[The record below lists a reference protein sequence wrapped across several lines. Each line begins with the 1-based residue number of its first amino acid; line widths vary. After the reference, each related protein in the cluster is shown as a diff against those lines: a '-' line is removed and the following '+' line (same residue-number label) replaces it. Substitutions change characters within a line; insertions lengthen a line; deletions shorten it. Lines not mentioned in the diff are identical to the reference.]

1 MPPACEPASA
11 SGSLVLVIH
20 RWTVASLVVLSFAA
34 ATPALAG
41 RPPLPAGAKE
51 VAAGQLPGPC
61 TDPADSGYAP
71 NYGYYYSTTAKA
83 WLQAPRCVPVWGNL
97 ALMPSQIA
105 SPGGA
110 VTMTAVPNQGSNSG
124 TYAPQT
130 QSITWEFPG
139 KKVSGCGP
147 ADLSCTAV
155 PFAKAG
161 PEWQWALFHVT
172 MPRTFFIDSPGEF
185 CAGQHLCAGFA
196 TNAWS
201 FAGLPPAG
209 TPGPLPPGV
218 TRVCIGGC
226 RRAAVVVP
234 EKLGAGVA
242 SVELPVGCG
251 GAAAKVTR
259 LRAYA
264 ADLLCPVELK
274 ATMDPKFLAEL
285 EKNEEAEVKKLAE
298 RSKVMI
304 EVQTKIFDKTQEV
317 TESRAKTQDRAYSKW
332 DEYIRANAGSPAVV
346 ATLQDAESS
355 LAGMFPPQAASA
367 SAERARAAQNG
378 PPAASA
384 VLRSMY
390 AARPTAAEGTAYTDA
405 VALATS
411 ATPSFERVRARM
423 VLSFG
428 LIIGRRLLVRE
439 LGSKRSFTIASASV
453 RVPAGQTRTVALRAT
468 ALGGRA
474 LRVLGILGLSHKV
487 GVKLRVSSNGSSVTR
502 TIYVR

>member
-1 MPPACEPASA
+1 
-11 SGSLVLVIH
+11 VLVIH
-20 RWTVASLVVLSFAA
+20 RWTAVALVVLSFAV

-41 RPPLPAGAKE
+41 RPPLPAGAEE

-61 TDPADSGYAP
+61 TDPTDSGYAP

-130 QSITWEFPG
+130 QSISWEFPG

-147 ADLSCTAV
+147 ADLSCTSL

-172 MPRTFFIDSPGEF
+172 MPRTFFIDSPGEN

-209 TPGPLPPGV
+209 TPGLLPPGV

-226 RRAAVVVP
+226 KRAAVVVP
-234 EKLGAGVA
+234 EKLVAGVA
-242 SVELPVGCG
+242 RVELPVGCA

-259 LRAYA
+259 LRASA
-264 ADLLCPVELK
+264 AEIICPLNLQ
-274 ATMDPKFLAEL
+274 ATGDVTALTAL
-285 EKNEEAEVKKLAE
+285 EQAQEAEVKALAE
-298 RSKVMI
+298 RHTVMAQL
-304 EVQTKIFDKTQEV
+304 EKEMFDVMKGATEKKDQTSNGKFYKASELDK
-317 TESRAKTQDRAYSKW
+317 
-332 DEYIRANAGSPAVV
+332 YIQGNAGSPEVV
-346 ATLQDAESS
+346 ATLQDADSS
-355 LAGMFPPQAASA
+355 LGGMFPPQAESA
-367 SAERARAAQNG
+367 SAAAARARTAQG
-378 PPAASA
+378 GGPAASA

-390 AARPTAAEGTAYTDA
+390 AARPTAAEAKAYTDA

-411 ATPSFERVRARM
+411 ATPSFDRARSRLL
-423 VLSFG
+423 LSIG
-428 LIIGRRLLVRE
+428 LIIGRRLLVSE
-439 LGSKRSFTIASASV
+439 LGSKRTFTIASAST
-453 RVPAGQTRTVALRAT
+453 RVPAGKTRTVALKAT

-474 LRVLGILGLSHKV
+474 LRLLGILGLSHRV
-487 GVKLRVSSNGSSVTR
+487 GVALKASSLGHSSTR